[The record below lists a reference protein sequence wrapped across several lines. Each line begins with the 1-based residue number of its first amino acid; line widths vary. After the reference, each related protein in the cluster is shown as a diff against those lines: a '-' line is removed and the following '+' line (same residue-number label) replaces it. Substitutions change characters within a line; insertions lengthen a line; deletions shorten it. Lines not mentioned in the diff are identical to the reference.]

1 MRAAARLLALVLTL
15 AATPVSAQPP
25 SPPASLDALLGKPI
39 AEVRLV
45 VAGQR
50 VEDPALTGALE
61 TRRGAPLTAV
71 AVRQS
76 VLLLM
81 ATDRFSD
88 VAVDAQLT
96 PAGVVLTYELVGV
109 RTVVAIEFRGDLGLP
124 ARQLKS
130 AVLDRY
136 GASPPAW
143 RGDEIA
149 GVLETLCRDHGFL
162 TAKVTAGTEAGRGQ
176 DKLQLVFDVKAG
188 PQARVGDSH
197 VEGAP
202 DGEAPQVLVRL
213 GVTAGAKFD
222 RAALDQAV
230 ERYVADLRSH
240 GFLEATVDTDVVT
253 APDLQ
258 LVNITVRMNRGP
270 GVTVTYR
277 GDPLPEA
284 RRKEALALL
293 REGALDQDALENQE
307 RSIENDLR
315 AEGYRDAR
323 ASFVREPGSDGRV
336 QVVFTIARGRQYRV
350 SAVELT
356 GCQQLPRAEVLPVL
370 KAAPGQW
377 YVKWRLDADAGA
389 IRDFYHGR
397 GFRTAEVKVAV
408 APAGANPTQLAVT
421 FSVAEGPRTTIDAI
435 DFQGVSAV
443 QASTLRQ
450 VLVSQVNG
458 PYYGPQVDRDRDSVL
473 ALYQALGYL
482 QATVEVPEAFNADGT
497 RFSLRFVVR
506 EGPQILIDHVLI
518 RGNVRTKSSTID
530 RAVALRAGMPLTMAE
545 LMNAQGRLSALGLFR
560 KVQIAQLQ
568 AGDANRRDI
577 LVVVEESP
585 VNTIGY
591 GGGLEGTQVLRPN
604 AQGIPEQVL
613 EISPRGFFEVGRR
626 NLWGKDRSVD
636 LFLRGAIRS
645 TDQFTTTGSSTT
657 TTSSTGFHE
666 YRVLATYREPRFM
679 DLPVDLVV
687 SGTLDQAIRSTFDF
701 NRQQMY
707 VEGSHRFGRKL
718 SVAGRYALGRTRLF
732 NETIAATDQLVVD
745 RLFPRVRLSTLSAS
759 AIFSTRDDAFDPTR
773 GVLIAVDTTVAPRAI
788 GSEVGF
794 VKGTWQSYFYKKV
807 PWLSGAVFAGGA
819 RVGLAFGFPV
829 SALDANGRPIAIEQE
844 LPASERFFA
853 GGDTSVRGFALD
865 QLGASD
871 VIDQNGVSNGG
882 NGLVIFNAELR
893 FPVWR
898 AHSLGGAVFIDT
910 GNVFAKVS
918 GIDLSDLRSGV
929 GFGLR
934 WKSPVGPLRLDFAW
948 KLRPVTYGNGTREA
962 GFAWYVTIGQAF

>member
-1 MRAAARLLALVLTL
+1 MRVSALLLTFVLALAV
-15 AATPVSAQPP
+15 APVAAQPP
-25 SPPASLDALLGKPI
+25 APSSALDALLGKPI
-39 AEVRLV
+39 AEVRLT

-61 TRRGAPLTAV
+61 TRQGAPLTAV
-71 AVRQS
+71 GVRQS
-76 VLLLM
+76 ILLLM

-88 VAVDAQLT
+88 VAVDAQRA
-96 PAGVVLTYELVGV
+96 PAGGV
-109 RTVVAIEFRGDLGLP
+109 RTVVAIDFRGDLGLS
-124 ARQLKS
+124 ARQLRT
-130 AVLDRY
+130 AVLDRFS
-136 GASPPAW
+136 ASPPAW

-149 GVLETLCRDHGFL
+149 GMLETLCRDQGFL
-162 TAKVTAGTEAGRGQ
+162 GAKVTARTEAGRGQ
-176 DKLQLVFDVKAG
+176 DQLRLVFDVKAG
-188 PQARVGDSH
+188 PQARVGESH

-202 DGEAPQVLVRL
+202 DGEAPQVLARL
-213 GVTAGAKFD
+213 GVTAGAKFN
-222 RAALDQAV
+222 REALDQAV
-230 ERYVADLRSH
+230 DRYAADLRSH
-240 GFLEATVDTDVVT
+240 GYLEARVDTDVVT

-258 LVNITVRMNRGP
+258 LVNVTVRVNRGP
-270 GVTVTYR
+270 AVTVTYR
-277 GDPLPEA
+277 GDPLPET
-284 RRKEALALL
+284 RRKETLALL

-315 AEGYRDAR
+315 AEGYRDAV
-323 ASFVREPGSDGRV
+323 APFVREPGPDGRV
-336 QVVFTIARGRQYRV
+336 QVVFTLARGRQYRLA
-350 SAVELT
+350 AVNLA
-356 GCQQLPRAEVLPVL
+356 GCQQVPRADVLPAI

-377 YVKWRLDADAGA
+377 YVKAKLDADAAA
-389 IRDFYHGR
+389 IRGFYLGR
-397 GFRTAEVKVAV
+397 GFRTAEVKVV
-408 APAGANPTQLAVT
+408 SAPAGADPTQLAVT
-421 FSVAEGPRTTIDAI
+421 FSVTEGPRTTIDAI
-435 DFQGVSAV
+435 DFQGVSAI

-450 VLVSQVNG
+450 VVRSQVNG
-458 PYYGPQVDRDRDSVL
+458 PFYQPWVDQDRDNVL
-473 ALYQALGYL
+473 AEYQARGYL
-482 QATVEVPEAFNADGT
+482 EARVEVPEAFNADGT
-497 RFSLRFVVR
+497 RFSLRLVVR

-530 RAVALRAGMPLTMAE
+530 RAVALRTGMPLTMGE
-545 LMNAQGRLSALGLFR
+545 LVKSQQRVSALGLFR

-577 LVVVEESP
+577 LVIVEEAP

-604 AQGIPEQVL
+604 ALGIPEQVL
-613 EISPRGFFEVGRR
+613 EVSPRGFFEVGRR

-657 TTSSTGFHE
+657 TSSTGFHE
-666 YRVLATYREPRFM
+666 YRVLATYQEPRFM

-687 SGTLDQAIRSTFDF
+687 SGALDQAIRSTFDF

-759 AIFSTRDDAFDPTR
+759 AIFSSRDDAFDPTR
-773 GVLIAVDTTVAPRAI
+773 GVLIAVDTTLAPRAI

-807 PWLSGAVFAGGA
+807 PGLPGAVFAGGA

-829 SALDANGRPIAIEQE
+829 SAVDANGQPIAIEQE

-865 QLGASD
+865 QLGASN

-893 FPVWR
+893 FPLWR
-898 AHSLGGAVFIDT
+898 AKSLGGAVFIDP

-918 GIDLSDLRSGV
+918 QIDLGDLRSGV

-948 KLRPVTYGNGTREA
+948 KLRPITYGNGTRET
-962 GFAWYVTIGQAF
+962 GFAWYITIGQAF

>member
-1 MRAAARLLALVLTL
+1 MRAAALLLALVLTL
-15 AATPVSAQPP
+15 AATPIPAQPP
-25 SPPASLDALLGKPI
+25 SPPALDALLGKPI
-39 AEVRLV
+39 AEVRLT

-61 TRRGAPLTAV
+61 TRQGAPLTAV

-88 VAVDAQLT
+88 VAVNAQLT
-96 PAGVVLTYELVGV
+96 PAGVVLTYELVRV
-109 RTVVAIEFRGDLGLP
+109 RTVVAIDFRGDLGLST
-124 ARQLKS
+124 RQLRT
-130 AVLDRY
+130 AVLDRF

-149 GVLETLCRDHGFL
+149 GMLETLCRDHGFL
-162 TAKVTAGTEAGRGQ
+162 AAKITAGTEAGRGQ
-176 DKLQLVFDVKAG
+176 DQLQLVFDVKAG
-188 PQARVGDSH
+188 PQARVGESH

-202 DGEAPQVLVRL
+202 DGEAPQVLARL
-213 GVTAGAKFD
+213 GVTSGAKFD

-230 ERYVADLRSH
+230 ERYVTDLRSH
-240 GFLEATVDTDVVT
+240 GFLEAKVDTNVVI

-258 LVNITVRMNRGP
+258 LVNVTVRMNRGP
-270 GVTVTYR
+270 SVTVTYR

-293 REGALDQDALENQE
+293 REGALDEDALENQE

-323 ASFVREPGSDGRV
+323 APFVREPGPDGRL

-350 SAVELT
+350 SAVDLT

-370 KAAPGQW
+370 KAARGQW
-377 YVKWRLDADAGA
+377 YVKTRLDADAEA
-389 IRDFYHGR
+389 IRGFYLGR
-397 GFRTAEVKVAV
+397 GFRTAEVKVAS
-408 APAGANPTQLAVT
+408 APAGADPTQLAVT

-443 QASTLRQ
+443 PASTLRQ
-450 VLVSQVNG
+450 VVHSQVNG
-458 PYYGPQVDRDRDSVL
+458 PFYQPQVDWDRDQVL
-473 ALYQALGYL
+473 AEYQGRGYL
-482 QATVEVPEAFNADGT
+482 QAKVEVPEAFNADGT
-497 RFSLRFVVR
+497 RFSLRFVVQ

-518 RGNVRTKSSTID
+518 RGNARTKSSTID
-530 RAVALRAGMPLTMAE
+530 RAVALRTGMPLTMAE
-545 LMNAQGRLSALGLFR
+545 LVNAQRRLSELGLFR

-577 LVVVEESP
+577 LVIVEEAP

-604 AQGIPEQVL
+604 AQTGIPEQVI

-687 SGTLDQAIRSTFDF
+687 SGALDQAIRSTFDF

-732 NETIAATDQLVVD
+732 NEQIAPADQLVVD
-745 RLFPRVRLSTLSAS
+745 RLFPRVRLSTVSAS

-773 GVLIAVDTTVAPRAI
+773 GVLVAVDTTVAPRAI

-807 PWLSGAVFAGGA
+807 PWISGAVFAGGA
-819 RVGLAFGFPV
+819 RLGLAFGFPLSTV
-829 SALDANGRPIAIEQE
+829 DANGQPVVIEQQ

-865 QLGASD
+865 QLGASN
-871 VIDQNGVSNGG
+871 VIDLNGISNGG

-893 FPVWR
+893 FPLWR
-898 AHSLGGAVFIDT
+898 RRSLGGAVFIDT

-918 GIDLSDLRSGV
+918 EIDLRELRRGV

-948 KLRPVTYGNGTREA
+948 KLRPITYGNGTREA
-962 GFAWYVTIGQAF
+962 GFAWYITIGQAF